1 MQLKLCLVIT
11 DPDKFLKGN
20 YSCALSLFDHEPKVP
35 SWINAGNVTLDI
47 DVSMDSV
54 TMKVIKAIDK
64 QLEEEAETY
73 NKRVDTLKQRKA
85 ELLSLP
91 APQKSVD

>member
-1 MQLKLCLVIT
+1 MKLNLHLVIT

-20 YSCALSLFDHEPKVP
+20 YSYALSLFEDEPKVD
-35 SWINAGNVTLDI
+35 SWINVGKVTLDI
-47 DVSMDSV
+47 DVPMDSV
-54 TMKVIKAIDK
+54 TLKVIKAIDK